1 VKAKLVAFGRIEI
14 DGETFRKDVVV
25 DGGKIRKR
33 DKGPS
38 KAVNP
43 RKWAHTP
50 LTAAEDIPWGGKRLI
65 VGTGAHGELP
75 IWDDVRREAARRG
88 IEIVAMPTEEACELV
103 KDLDAKDVHA
113 IFHVTC

>member
-1 VKAKLVAFGRIEI
+1 MKAKLVAFGQIEI
-14 DGETFRKDVVV
+14 EGETYHKDVVV

-38 KAVNP
+38 KAL
-43 RKWAHTP
+43 RGRWGHTP
-50 LTAAEDIPWGGKRLI
+50 LTAAEEIPWGGKRLI
-65 VGTGAHGELP
+65 VGTGADGQLP
-75 IWDDVRREAARRG
+75 IADDVRKEAARRG
-88 IEIVAMPTEEACELV
+88 IEIVALPTEEACELV